1 MNDFE
6 IKAYGMGLNKG
17 MFAVNSKGEYISPV
31 TRKLLKAYKEGKL
44 NAILVNGLLQD
55 LK

>member
-17 MFAVNSKGEYISPV
+17 MFAKNDNGEYISPV
-31 TRKLLKAYKEGKL
+31 TRQLFKAYQDGKL
-44 NAILVNGLLQD
+44 TAYLVNSLIED
-55 LK
+55 FK